1 MLVVHI
7 QEFRQF
13 DRNSQNG
20 RASPGLLL
28 APIVACKCV
37 WVGVHVGMHM
47 VCLGLSVSVRFWYK
61 VWQGLVYYTM
71 YKV

>member
-28 APIVACKCV
+28 APIVACKCLG
-37 WVGVHVGMHM
+37 VGVCVGMHTA
-47 VCLGLSVSVRFWYK
+47 LRGLSMSGTRCGMVWYK
-61 VWQGLVYYTM
+61 V
-71 YKV
+71 